1 MVDRSVCSVSLE
13 ILQSW
18 GVGSG
23 RNASGFPIPTPSA
36 GLRDPATSGDSRD
49 TEYLYDIPLGPSIIR
64 WDLAS
69 QERLMQFQAHP
80 DLVTCARKSPDQTMI
95 ASSSY
100 SGGVKVW
107 SSKWVC
113 LASSTAPMESQFH
126 VSDGVAIE
134 EVLVTVGRSTPEEV

>member
-1 MVDRSVCSVSLE
+1 MVDKNASLQ

-23 RNASGFPIPTPSA
+23 RNASGFPVTTLATDLANPA
-36 GLRDPATSGDSRD
+36 GSGDCSA
-49 TEYLYDIPLGPSIIR
+49 EYLYDIPLGPSIIR

-69 QERLMQFQAHP
+69 QERLMRFQAHP
-80 DLVTCARKSPDQTMI
+80 DLVACARKSPDQTMI

-100 SGGVKVW
+100 SGSLKVW
-107 SSKWVC
+107 STKWAC

-126 VSDGVAIE
+126 VSNG
-134 EVLVTVGRSTPEEV
+134 G